1 MNIESAARAVE
12 LEFGDT
18 ETEGGNRG
26 VETDSTAD

>member
-18 ETEGGNRG
+18 GIDWGTPWSRNG
-26 VETDSTAD
+26 